1 MVRKIDYNARNFADV
16 RDQLVGFVQQ
26 YYSEIFSDFN
36 DASVGMMLLEL
47 NAAVG
52 DMLSYHT
59 DRMFNE
65 TQINY
70 AQERSSLLELARTFG
85 LNIPGRRPSIS
96 IVDWSVT
103 VPTLGDTFDI
113 QYAPKIIKGSQATGA
128 GKVFELMEDCDF
140 SSPFTTGG
148 IPNRL
153 IIPNRGETNEI
164 INYTLV
170 KREIVLNGFTKIFK
184 KIVERNDYKPFN
196 EILLP
201 DDNVISIENIITK
214 EGTNYNDDPVPS
226 DWENFDNSWYEVPA
240 LAQSQIYIKDVN
252 KMSDNSSIVPGKWI
266 NSPQRFI
273 KEYTDNG
280 FCKII
285 FGGGQTDVSALND
298 FIGCRGQID
307 RIGNLINN
315 NSLGTIP
322 NPSTTM
328 FIKYRVG
335 GGESSNVGPN
345 VLTNLG
351 VVEFVI
357 NGDDPSVNTNV
368 RNSLTVNNPIPAL
381 GGAKQPSLNQIRNLV
396 RYNFSSQD
404 RCVTIKDYQ
413 SRVSLMPGKFGVP
426 FRTGVWEERNKINI
440 SILALNENN
449 KLTTQSTDTLKENIA
464 EYLADYR
471 MINDYVTIKNG
482 QVINLA
488 YEVDLYVEKT
498 IPKGE
503 IIGGVAQSITEYLDI
518 NKWDMGDNIYLS
530 QLIENINNVP
540 GVLNVTDL
548 RVYNK
553 VNENGKYSLNEIAQP
568 LLDNA
573 TRQID
578 LLGRYTLFGVPN
590 GMFEIKYPNKDIKIS
605 IST

>member
-184 KIVERNDYKPFN
+184 KIVERNDYKQFN